1 MVHGTLH
8 VTIGECR
15 KLKNMDILGKMD
27 PYIRIRVGD
36 QKIRTKTRKSAGRS
50 PVFNE
55 SFAFDISPSADPIVS
70 FVVMDAD
77 IIGKDDFV
85 GKLQYNF
92 GVMASQGRTI
102 DGWYVLERK
111 NSKPAGEIQIK
122 LSFEPIAASKP
133 AFSPYSEAPQSFQP
147 MAASEPALGGK
158 NSKPAGEIQI
168 KLSFEPIAA
177 SKPAFSPYSEA
188 PQSFQPM
195 AASEPAF
202 SPYSEAPYPSE
213 YHPSAPLKHKWHLS
227 LPPEVLPE
235 LIGKGFE
242 LLGELIVGALSGL
255 DS

>member
-147 MAASEPALGGK
+147 MAASEPALRK

-168 KLSFEPIAA
+168 KL
-177 SKPAFSPYSEA
+177 
-188 PQSFQPM
+188 SFQPM

>member
-147 MAASEPALGGK
+147 MAASEPA
-158 NSKPAGEIQI
+158 
-168 KLSFEPIAA
+168 
-177 SKPAFSPYSEA
+177 
-188 PQSFQPM
+188 
-195 AASEPAF
+195 F